1 MSLQSLA
8 TVLLR
13 GFESISTLFETV
25 DAFLAVDQHEELHA
39 AEFEFEDRLALLPPQ
54 SSDSPVILEDYSR
67 FRGSFNISY
76 SSRLGARGSLCLV
89 E

>member
-25 DAFLAVDQHEELHA
+25 DAFLAVDQHEEL
-39 AEFEFEDRLALLPPQ
+39 
-54 SSDSPVILEDYSR
+54 
-67 FRGSFNISY
+67 
-76 SSRLGARGSLCLV
+76 
-89 E
+89 